1 MSSTL
6 YAALGTQLWI
16 SDGGS
21 PETFFR
27 VARVGDMTGPQS
39 KAETIDGTTHESALQ
54 DAPYREFVTSLLDG
68 GDVAF
73 PIMLDPAEV
82 SQVESATIV
91 GTRAGG
97 LKYLLEQRQRRNH
110 RIVFPFTS
118 PVARIRYVGLVT
130 GFVPDMKVTGMFM
143 ANITIKV
150 SGKPTLEIGTAQGA

>member
-27 VARVGDMTGPQS
+27 VARVGDLTGPQS

-54 DAPYREFVTSLLDG
+54 DAPYREFVSSLLDG
-68 GDVAF
+68 GEVTF
-73 PIMLDPAEV
+73 PIMLDPAEL
-82 SQVESATIV
+82 SQAEAPTIV
-91 GTRAGG
+91 GTQAGG
-97 LKYLLEQRQRRNH
+97 LKYLLEKGYRRNH

-130 GFVPDMKVTGMFM
+130 GFVPDMKVVGMLM
-143 ANITIKV
+143 SSITIKV
-150 SGKPTLEIGTAQGA
+150 SGKPTLEAGTAQGA